1 MMFNVLR
8 DGARFEAYSGAMWL
22 MMILKI
28 VWVIAVVLFIIW
40 IVRSVMKSNRANGG
54 HFPHEGHFNG
64 SSNGDALKI
73 VKERYAKGEITKEQY
88 DLYLLDLK

>member
-8 DGARFEAYSGAMWL
+8 DGARFESYSGTMWF
-22 MMILKI
+22 MWILQI
-28 VWVIAVVLFIIW
+28 VWVVAVVLFVIW
-40 IVRSVMKSNRANGG
+40 IVKSVVKSNRVNSGAA
-54 HFPHEGHFNG
+54 PHEGHFPG
-64 SSNGDALKI
+64 PSNIDAMKI